1 MKTINIKF
9 LSILF
14 FIGLVVTSCVKD
26 DDFNTPEISF
36 EEPNIDVNF
45 SIEQAKNAYGGF
57 EPVLIE
63 GEEGEGALYLEGYVV
78 SNDEAGNFFKTLV
91 IQDSPENPTAGIA
104 ISTEDTDLYTFYEPG
119 RKIYFRVDGLYSGE
133 FAGLPTLGVLSGDEV
148 GRISVLEFRERIVRS
163 TVSQEIVPQVRTIN
177 QLSNDDLNTLV
188 VLENVQ
194 ISDEHLG
201 ESYANVNNTFS
212 ENRII
217 INCERTEDIILRNS
231 GFATFK
237 NELMPEG
244 SGTLTAV
251 FSVFNTDNQLFIRD
265 TDDVNFDQ
273 ERCLEDDVNF
283 EEVFLNLPFSQDFE
297 SLTTGAGVNVSIQGW
312 RNVNINEGE
321 TRYQAREFDD
331 NKYAQIS
338 AFNSDENNLEAW
350 LVTPALILEGTQN
363 PTLTFDT
370 KDGFNNGDGLKVFIS
385 TDLTEDTVENAT
397 WTELNAT
404 IANGA
409 PSNEYA
415 ENFTPSGT
423 INLSEYIG
431 QTVHIGFQYIGS
443 DTGVTTTYQIDNIN
457 VVD

>member
-1 MKTINIKF
+1 MKTINNIKF

-14 FIGLVVTSCVKD
+14 FMGLVVTSCVKD
-26 DDFNTPEISF
+26 DDFSTPDVTA

-45 SIEQAKNAYGGF
+45 TIDLVKEAYGGF

-63 GEEGEGALYLEGYVV
+63 GEALYLEGYVV

-91 IQDSPENPTAGIA
+91 IQNSPENPTAGIA

-119 RKIYFRVDGLYSGE
+119 RKIYLRVDGLYSGE
-133 FAGLPTLGVLSGDEV
+133 FAGLPTLGVLNNGEV
-148 GRISVLEFRERIVRS
+148 GRMSILEFRERIVRS
-163 TVSQEIVPQVRTIN
+163 TEFQEIVPQVRTIN
-177 QLSNDDLNTLV
+177 QLSNSDLNTLIM
-188 VLENVQ
+188 LENVQ
-194 ISDEHLG
+194 VSDADLG
-201 ESYANVNNTFS
+201 EAYANLNNTFS
-212 ENRII
+212 VNRII

-231 GFATFK
+231 GFADFK

-244 SGTLTAV
+244 SGSLTAV
-251 FSVFNTDNQLFIRD
+251 FSVFNNDYQLFIRD

-273 ERCLEDDVNF
+273 ERCEEAAF

-297 SLTTGAGVNVSIQGW
+297 SLSTGPGVNVSIPGW
-312 RNVNINEGE
+312 RNVNINDGDTKYE
-321 TRYQAREFDD
+321 ARDFNN

-363 PTLTFDT
+363 PTLTFET
-370 KDGFNNGDGLKVFIS
+370 KDGFNNGNGLKVFIS

-397 WTELNAT
+397 WTELSAT
-404 IANGA
+404 IASGT
-409 PSNEYA
+409 STGYA
-415 ENFTPSGT
+415 ENFTPSGN
-423 INLSEYIG
+423 IDLSAYTG
-431 QTVHIGFQYIGS
+431 QTIHIGFQYIGS
-443 DTGVTTTYQIDNIN
+443 DGGVTTTYQIDNIN